1 MFIAADLTNGG
12 IAGVARG
19 VQQAASRIGWPLRI
33 LDGQASAA
41 GHRSALQAAI
51 GLKPGGIIL
60 GGFDAAEQRPCCGAP
75 MHARFPWSAGMPGRG
90 RDRKRGT
97 ACLRT

>member
-19 VQQAASRIGWPLRI
+19 VQQAARTIGWPLRI

-41 GHRSALQAAI
+41 GHRRALQAAI
-51 GLKPGGIIL
+51 DLKPGGIIL
-60 GGFDAAEQRPCCGAP
+60 GGFDASEQRAP
-75 MHARFPWSAGMPGRG
+75 PAARARTEDSRG
-90 RDRKRGT
+90 RLACRDRGQGRTGGT
-97 ACLRT
+97 AC